1 MTDRDVAVVTGTRA
15 EYGLVRSSMRAIQ
28 NSDVLSLTTVVTGMH
43 LSQQFG
49 STVDEIRDDGF
60 EITRK
65 VHMLLHGNSET
76 TTAKSLGVGISGIA
90 EAFHDCAPDVVLVAG
105 DRNEVLAAGVTA
117 ANMNIPLAH
126 IHGGDKTVGA
136 TIDNRIRH
144 ALTKFADLHFP
155 ASVKSAERIRKL
167 GEEEWRITTVGA
179 PGLDR
184 IVAGEYTRPDVHE
197 QFGFDL
203 DESIVVVL
211 QHPVTT
217 QPDRAGEQI
226 QTTLDALDAV
236 GDELQILHIHPNSDP
251 GSEAMRDV
259 MSDTDIDNLYHTV
272 TNLPRSLFLG
282 TLATADVLVGN
293 SSCGIIE
300 APSFGLPVVDIGPRE
315 ESRERAENARHVPHE
330 RAAITAAV
338 EDCLFDPAAKAAA
351 ADCENPYYY
360 GGAGETVATRLEAVS
375 LNEELLQKQITY

>member
-1 MTDRDVAVVTGTRA
+1 MTDRNVAVVTGTRA
-15 EYGLVRSSMRAIQ
+15 EYGLVRSSMHAIQ
-28 NSDVLSLTTVVTGMH
+28 NSGALSLTTIVTGMH
-43 LSQQFG
+43 LSPQFG

-60 EITRK
+60 EVTRK
-65 VHMLLHGNSET
+65 VNMLLHGNNET
-76 TTAKSLGVGISGIA
+76 TTAKSLGIGISGLA
-90 EAFHDCAPDVVLVAG
+90 EAFHDCAPDIVLVAG

-155 ASVKSAERIRKL
+155 ASAESAERIRKL

-184 IVAGEYTRPDVHE
+184 IVAGEYTSPDVRK
-197 QFGFDL
+197 QFGFDPN
-203 DESIVVVL
+203 EPIVVVL

-217 QPDRAGEQI
+217 QPDRAGEHM
-226 QTTLDALDAV
+226 QTTLNALADV
-236 GDELQILHIHPNSDP
+236 GENLQILHIHPNSDP
-251 GSEAMRDV
+251 GSEAIC
-259 MSDTDIDNLYHTV
+259 DTIASIEIDNSYHTV

-282 TLATADVLVGN
+282 TLAAADALVGN

-300 APSFGLPVVDIGPRE
+300 APSFGLPVVDIGPRQ
-315 ESRERAENARHVPHE
+315 ESRERAENVVHVPHE
-330 RAAITAAV
+330 QAAITAAV
-338 EDCLFDPAAKAAA
+338 EDCLFDLATKEVAAN
-351 ADCENPYYY
+351 CENPYYY
-360 GGAGETVATRLEAVS
+360 GGAGETVTARLSDVS
-375 LNEELLQKQITY
+375 LGQNLLQKQITY